1 MTNIFYQ
8 LDMYRSILN
17 SLSNVYISLY
27 FAFFLLSYGRSLG
40 EVVTENFTLLSSS
53 DCFAIAL
60 VIEVMLS
67 SRLLLHDYIRL
78 GKLL

>member
-8 LDMYRSILN
+8 LDMYRGILN

-27 FAFFLLSYGRSLG
+27 FAFFLLSLG

-67 SRLLLHDYIRL
+67 SRLLLHDYIRTT
-78 GKLL
+78 